1 MQELSKP
8 QSSAKHPRKY
18 NASLEEEKKEHA
30 KESKQDGEKNEA
42 EWEKFKIEPSNKQ
55 SAKKA

>member
-1 MQELSKP
+1 
-8 QSSAKHPRKY
+8 
-18 NASLEEEKKEHA
+18 LEEEKKEPA